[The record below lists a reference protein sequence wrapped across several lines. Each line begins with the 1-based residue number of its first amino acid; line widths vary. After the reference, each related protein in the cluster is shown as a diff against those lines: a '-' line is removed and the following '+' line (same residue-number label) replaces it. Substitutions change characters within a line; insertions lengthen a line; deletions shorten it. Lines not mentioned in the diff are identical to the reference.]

1 MDKKISPSVKGR
13 LIKPAVVFS
22 LLAATAWFGT
32 NWQASAQMS
41 VLLPLSSVSTAIV
54 QQQSLQESIAL
65 RANVQP
71 QHTVFLDVI
80 EGGRVEEKLAE
91 QGQFVEQG
99 QPLVKLSNTALQL
112 DLISRE
118 AQVTEQM
125 NFLRNTQMTIETNRL
140 NLQRDV
146 LDIEHQITTLSRNLA
161 QSEPLVKTGVLAQE
175 HLLNLQQDLRY
186 QQQRLQ
192 LTQQQQ
198 QQEEAIRQQQL
209 SQLSE
214 SVDMLTKNLE
224 FARQNVQNLLV
235 RAPVSGYLSEFNVEA
250 GESRAPGSRMGQIDI
265 PDQYKL
271 VASVDEFYLSRV
283 SKGMQA
289 TAQLNQQNL
298 TLTVSRVDSRVVNNQ
313 FQLEFTLP
321 GEQNV
326 KHGQS
331 VNLTLQLET
340 QQRDA
345 LVLPRGAYLADS
357 ASQYVYVLNN
367 KTATARKQAVTL
379 GKQSANQIEIV
390 SGLNAGDQVIIS
402 GYREFQQADT
412 IQLNPN

>member
-1 MDKKISPSVKGR
+1 MDKKISRSTKSR
-13 LIKPAVVFS
+13 LIKPAVVFT
-22 LLAATAWFGT
+22 LLAVTVWFGSS
-32 NWQASAQMS
+32 WQASAQLS

-65 RANVQP
+65 RANILP

-140 NLQRDV
+140 NLKRDV
-146 LDIEHQITTLSRNLA
+146 LDIEHQIATLSRNLA
-161 QSEPLVKTGVLAQE
+161 QSEPLVNSGVLAQE
-175 HLLNLQQDLRY
+175 HLLNLQQDLGY

-192 LTQQQQ
+192 LTRQQQ

-209 SQLSE
+209 SQLSD
-214 SVDMLTKNLE
+214 SVAMLTKNLE
-224 FARQNVQNLLV
+224 FARKNVQNLLV

-265 PDQYKL
+265 PDRYKL

-283 SKGMQA
+283 TKGMQA
-289 TAQLNQQNL
+289 VATLNQQQL
-298 TLTVSRVDSRVVNNQ
+298 PLTVSRVDSRVVNNQ
-313 FQLEFTLP
+313 FQLEFALP
-321 GEQNV
+321 GEHNV
-326 KHGQS
+326 TRGQS
-331 VNLTLQLET
+331 VNLTLQLEA
-340 QQRDA
+340 QQRTA
-345 LVLPRGAYLADS
+345 LVLPRGAYLTDS
-357 ASQYVYVLNN
+357 AGQYVYVLDSDS
-367 KTATARKQAVTL
+367 AVARKQAVTL

-390 SGLNAGDQVIIS
+390 SGLNAGDTVIIS
-402 GYREFQQADT
+402 GYRDFAQADT
-412 IQLNPN
+412 IQLQQ

>member
-1 MDKKISPSVKGR
+1 MDKKISPSTRHR
-13 LIKPAVVFS
+13 LTAPALAVT
-22 LLAATAWFGT
+22 LLAATVWLGST
-32 NWQASAQMS
+32 WQASAQMS
-41 VLLPLSSVSTAIV
+41 LALPLGSLSTAVV

-65 RANVQP
+65 RANVLP
-71 QHTVFLDVI
+71 QQTVFLDVI

-91 QGQFVEQG
+91 QGQFVTQG

-140 NLQRDV
+140 NLKRDV
-146 LDIEHQITTLSRNLA
+146 LDIEHKLLTLKRNLK
-161 QSEPLVKTGVLAQE
+161 QTEPLVNTGVLAKE
-175 HLLNLQQDLRY
+175 TLLTMQQDLSY
-186 QQQRLQ
+186 QQQRLE

-198 QQEEAIRQQQL
+198 QQDEAIRKQQL

-214 SVDMLTKNLE
+214 SVTMLTKNLE

-271 VASVDEFYLSRV
+271 VASVDEFYLSRI
-283 SKGMQA
+283 STGMQA

-298 TLTVSRVDSRVVNNQ
+298 ALTVSRVDSRVVNNQ
-313 FQLEFTLP
+313 FQLEFNLP

-326 KHGQS
+326 KRGQS

-357 ASQYVYVLNN
+357 AGQYVYVLDN

-402 GYREFQQADT
+402 GYRDFAQADT
-412 IQLNPN
+412 IQLEQ

>member
-1 MDKKISPSVKGR
+1 MDKKISRSTKSR
-13 LIKPAVVFS
+13 LIKPAVVFT
-22 LLAATAWFGT
+22 LLAVTVWFGSS
-32 NWQASAQMS
+32 WQASAQLS
-41 VLLPLSSVSTAIV
+41 VLLPLSSVSTALV
-54 QQQSLQESIAL
+54 EQQSLQESIAL
-65 RANVQP
+65 RANVLP
-71 QHTVFLDVI
+71 QQTVFLDVI

-140 NLQRDV
+140 NLKRDV

-161 QSEPLVKTGVLAQE
+161 QSEPLVKNGVLAKE
-175 HLLNLQQDLRY
+175 HLLNLQQDLSY
-186 QQQRLQ
+186 QQQRLV
-192 LTQQQQ
+192 LTKQQQ

-209 SQLSE
+209 SQLSD
-214 SVDMLTKNLE
+214 SVAMLTKNLE

-235 RAPVSGYLSEFNVEA
+235 KAPVSGYLSEFNVEA

-265 PDQYKL
+265 PGQYKL
-271 VASVDEFYLSRV
+271 VASVDEFYISRV
-283 SKGMQA
+283 ATGMQA
-289 TAQLNQQNL
+289 TAQLNQQPL
-298 TLTVSRVDSRVVNNQ
+298 DLVVSRIDSRVVNNQ
-313 FQLEFTLP
+313 FQLEFSLP
-321 GEQNV
+321 GGHNV
-326 KHGQS
+326 TRGQS
-331 VNLTLQLET
+331 VNLTLQLEA
-340 QQRDA
+340 QQRTA

-357 ASQYVYVLNN
+357 AGQYVYVLDSDS
-367 KTATARKQAVTL
+367 AVARKQAVTL

-402 GYREFQQADT
+402 GYRDFAQADT
-412 IQLNPN
+412 IQLQQ

>member
-1 MDKKISPSVKGR
+1 MDKKISPSTRHR
-13 LIKPAVVFS
+13 LTAPALAIT
-22 LLAATAWFGT
+22 LLCGAAWFGS
-32 NWQASAQMS
+32 NWHASAQMS
-41 VLLPLSSVSTAIV
+41 LALPLSSVSTAIV

-65 RANVQP
+65 RANVLP

-91 QGQFVEQG
+91 QGQFVAQG
-99 QPLVKLSNTALQL
+99 QPLVRLSNTALQL

-140 NLQRDV
+140 NLKRDV
-146 LDIEHQITTLSRNLA
+146 LDIEHQLVTLKRNLA
-161 QSEPLVKTGVLAQE
+161 QTEPLVKTGVLAKE
-175 HLLNLQQDLRY
+175 TLLNLQQDLHY
-186 QQQRLQ
+186 QQQRLE
-192 LTQQQQ
+192 LTQQRQ

-209 SQLSE
+209 TQLAD
-214 SVDMLTKNLE
+214 SVEMLTKNLE

-265 PDQYKL
+265 PDRYKL

-283 SKGMQA
+283 STGMQA
-289 TAQLNQQNL
+289 VAQLNQQSL
-298 TLTVSRVDSRVVNNQ
+298 PLTVSRVDSRVVNNQ

-321 GEQNV
+321 GEHNV
-326 KHGQS
+326 KRGQS
-331 VNLTLQLET
+331 VNLTLQLEA

-345 LVLPRGAYLADS
+345 LVLPRGAYLTDS
-357 ASQYVYVLNN
+357 AGQFVYVLDS
-367 KTATARKQAVTL
+367 KTATARKQNITL

-402 GYREFQQADT
+402 GYRDFAQADT
-412 IQLNPN
+412 IQLQH

>member
-1 MDKKISPSVKGR
+1 MDKKIAPSARHR
-13 LIKPAVVFS
+13 LTKPAV
-22 LLAATAWFGT
+22 LLVTVAIIAWLGM
-32 NWQASAQMS
+32 NWQASARTS
-41 VLLPLSSVSTAIV
+41 VLLPLSSISTAIV
-54 QQQSLQESIAL
+54 QQQNLQESIAL
-65 RANVQP
+65 RANILP
-71 QHTVFLDVI
+71 QQTMFLDVI

-91 QGQFVEQG
+91 QGQFVTQG

-140 NLQRDV
+140 NLKRDV
-146 LDIEHQITTLSRNLA
+146 LDIEHQIATLSRNLA
-161 QSEPLVKTGVLAQE
+161 QSEPLVKTGVLAKE
-175 HLLNLQQDLRY
+175 HLLNLQQDLQY
-186 QQQRLQ
+186 QQQRLL

-209 SQLSE
+209 SQLSD
-214 SVDMLTKNLE
+214 SVAMLTKNLE

-235 RAPVSGYLSEFNVEA
+235 KAPVSGYLSEFNVEA

-265 PDQYKL
+265 PGQYKL

-283 SKGMQA
+283 AIGMQA
-289 TAQLNQQNL
+289 TAQLNQQPL
-298 TLTVSRVDSRVVNNQ
+298 DLVVSRIDSRVVNNQ

-326 KHGQS
+326 TRGQS
-331 VNLTLQLET
+331 VNLTLKLDA
-340 QQRDA
+340 QQQDA

-357 ASQYVYVLNN
+357 AGQYVYVLDSN
-367 KTATARKQAVTL
+367 TAVAHKQTVTL
-379 GKQSANQIEIV
+379 GRQSANQVEII
-390 SGLNAGDQVIIS
+390 SGLQAGDQVIIS
-402 GYREFQQADT
+402 GYRDFAQADT
-412 IQLNPN
+412 IQLQQ

>member
-1 MDKKISPSVKGR
+1 MDKKINPTHSRR
-13 LIKPAVVFS
+13 LTKPVLVVG
-22 LLAATAWFGT
+22 LLLGAAWFGN

-41 VLLPLSSVSTAIV
+41 LALPLSSISTAVV
-54 QQQSLQESIAL
+54 QQQSMQESIAL
-65 RANVQP
+65 RANVMP
-71 QHTVFLDVI
+71 QQTVFLDVI
-80 EGGRVEEKLAE
+80 EGGRVEEKLVE
-91 QGQFVEQG
+91 QGQFVTQG

-146 LDIEHQITTLSRNLA
+146 LDIEHQLVRLKRNLA
-161 QSEPLVKTGVLAQE
+161 QTEPLVKTGVLAKE
-175 HLLNLQQDLRY
+175 SLLNLQQDLGY
-186 QQQRLQ
+186 QQQRLK

-198 QQEEAIRQQQL
+198 KQDELIREQQL
-209 SQLSE
+209 SQLTE
-214 SVDMLTKNLE
+214 SVAMLTKNLE

-235 RAPVSGYLSEFNVEA
+235 RAPVSGYLSEFNVET

-265 PDQYKL
+265 PDKYKL

-283 SKGMQA
+283 TTGMQA
-289 TAQLNQQNL
+289 TASVNQQEVQ
-298 TLTVSRVDSRVVNNQ
+298 LTVSRVDSRVVNNQ

-321 GEQNV
+321 GEHSV
-326 KHGQS
+326 TRGQS
-331 VNLTLQLET
+331 VNLTLQLEA

-345 LVLPRGAYLADS
+345 LVLPRGAYLSDS
-357 ASQYVYVLNN
+357 AGQYVYVLDS
-367 KTATARKQAVTL
+367 KTAVARKQAIRL

-390 SGLNAGDQVIIS
+390 SGLDAGDQVIIS
-402 GYREFQQADT
+402 SYRDFAQADT
-412 IQLNPN
+412 IQLNN

>member
-1 MDKKISPSVKGR
+1 MDKKISRPVKQR
-13 LIKPAVVFS
+13 LVKPAVVVT
-22 LLAATAWFGT
+22 LLAATAWFGN

-65 RANVQP
+65 RANVLP
-71 QHTVFLDVI
+71 QQTVFLDVI

-99 QPLVKLSNTALQL
+99 RPLVKLSNTALQL

-125 NFLRNTQMTIETNRL
+125 NFLRNTQMMIETNRL
-140 NLQRDV
+140 NLKRDV
-146 LDIEHQITTLSRNLA
+146 LDIEHQIATLSRNLA

-175 HLLNLQQDLRY
+175 HLLNLQQDLGY

-192 LTQQQQ
+192 LTRQQQ

-209 SQLSE
+209 SQLSD
-214 SVDMLTKNLE
+214 SVAMLTKNLE
-224 FARQNVQNLLV
+224 FARLNVKNLLV
-235 RAPVSGYLSEFNVEA
+235 KAPVSGYLSEFNVEA

-265 PDQYKL
+265 PGQYKL
-271 VASVDEFYLSRV
+271 VANVDEFYLSRV
-283 SKGMQA
+283 STGMQA
-289 TAQLNQQNL
+289 IVSLNQQQL
-298 TLTVSRVDSRVVNNQ
+298 PLTVSRVDSRVVNNQ
-313 FQLEFTLP
+313 FQLEFSLP
-321 GEQNV
+321 GEHNLTR
-326 KHGQS
+326 GQS
-331 VNLTLQLET
+331 VNLTLQLEA
-340 QQRDA
+340 QQRTA

-357 ASQYVYVLNN
+357 AGQYVYVLDSNS
-367 KTATARKQAVTL
+367 ALARKQAVTL

-390 SGLNAGDQVIIS
+390 SGLKAGDQVIIS
-402 GYREFQQADT
+402 GYRDFAQADT
-412 IQLNPN
+412 IQLQQ

>member
-1 MDKKISPSVKGR
+1 MDKKINSPARRR
-13 LIKPAVVFS
+13 LIAPALVVTS
-22 LLAATAWFGT
+22 LVCVAWFSS

-41 VLLPLSSVSTAIV
+41 LALPLSSVSTAIV
-54 QQQSLQESIAL
+54 KLQSLQESIAL
-65 RANVQP
+65 RANVLP
-71 QHTVFLDVI
+71 QHTVFLDAI

-91 QGQFVEQG
+91 QGEFVKKG

-125 NFLRNTQMTIETNRL
+125 NFLRNTQMVIETNRL
-140 NLQRDV
+140 NLKRDV
-146 LDIEHQITTLSRNLA
+146 LDTKHQLVTLTRNLK
-161 QSEPLVKTGVLAQE
+161 QTEPLVKTGVLAKE
-175 HLLNLQQDLRY
+175 TLLNLQQDLLY
-186 QQQRLQ
+186 QQQRLE

-198 QQEEAIRQQQL
+198 KQDETIRKQQL

-214 SVDMLTKNLE
+214 SVAMLTKNLE

-265 PDQYKL
+265 PERYKL

-283 SKGMQA
+283 STGMQA
-289 TAQLNQQNL
+289 IASLNQHQLQLAVN
-298 TLTVSRVDSRVVNNQ
+298 RVDSRVVNNQ

-321 GEQNV
+321 GEHNV
-326 KHGQS
+326 KRGQS
-331 VNLTLQLET
+331 VNLTLQLEA

-345 LVLPRGAYLADS
+345 LVLPRGAYLTDS
-357 ASQYVYVLNN
+357 AGQYVYVLDST
-367 KTATARKQAVTL
+367 TATARKQSITL
-379 GKQSANQIEIV
+379 GKQSADQIEIV
-390 SGLNAGDQVIIS
+390 SGLKAGDLVITS
-402 GYREFQQADT
+402 GYRDFDNADT
-412 IQLNPN
+412 IQLQK